1 MNPYADALNGL
12 VLDDPVAAFFDFCRA
27 REAVR
32 ERRRAGEPPPWTDD
46 PILQKGRF
54 LNVFREDDRGS
65 QALLAFAASVADDLP
80 ALVHALFFARWCNR
94 ASTLDALSPVALA
107 DPDALRSTLPG
118 LHEQPW
124 CNVTA
129 YPVEPVRWQG
139 TSYSR
144 LDTATTLFAEL
155 AEPITEAILAAGRDV
170 VRATAAVNGML
181 GMDNDFP
188 IFMAVMDLAWFR
200 PDLVDPASDV
210 PTGIGAAAY
219 MDRLQAHL
227 GARDHHETARRMV
240 ALAADR
246 WPDARRPLQPIDI
259 EFLCCE
265 CRKYWSYVNGTKSF
279 TGKNVF
285 VPGESARLLFD
296 LDRDPPTAT
305 VQTGV
310 CVLAGGPG
318 AGKTT
323 LLRALERAGHEVLA
337 ETAEVRL
344 RQAVEAGGK
353 AEDVR
358 ADPVAWQ
365 RAILHADLE
374 LFDGLAADGVVFT
387 DTSVIE
393 DVVFARRAGL
403 QIGPRLQTWLQR
415 RRYAKVFFLE
425 PLAAYQR
432 TDVRL
437 ESRRLAERI
446 SAAVQAC
453 YREFGYE
460 PVVIPAGPVAERV
473 DTVLRQL

>member
-1 MNPYADALNGL
+1 M
-12 VLDDPVAAFFDFCRA
+12 
-27 REAVR
+27 
-32 ERRRAGEPPPWTDD
+32 
-46 PILQKGRF
+46 
-54 LNVFREDDRGS
+54 
-65 QALLAFAASVADDLP
+65 
-80 ALVHALFFARWCNR
+80 
-94 ASTLDALSPVALA
+94 
-107 DPDALRSTLPG
+107 
-118 LHEQPW
+118 
-124 CNVTA
+124 TA

-393 DVVFARRAGL
+393 DVVFARRACRHGCSA
-403 QIGPRLQTWLQR
+403 GGTR
-415 RRYAKVFFLE
+415 RCSSWSRWPHTSAPTCGWRADAWPSGSARRSK
-425 PLAAYQR
+425 PATASSA
-432 TDVRL
+432 TSPSS
-437 ESRRLAERI
+437 SRRGPSPSVSTPCCGSFETGG
-446 SAAVQAC
+446 AAALTTPAC
-453 YREFGYE
+453 
-460 PVVIPAGPVAERV
+460 
-473 DTVLRQL
+473 